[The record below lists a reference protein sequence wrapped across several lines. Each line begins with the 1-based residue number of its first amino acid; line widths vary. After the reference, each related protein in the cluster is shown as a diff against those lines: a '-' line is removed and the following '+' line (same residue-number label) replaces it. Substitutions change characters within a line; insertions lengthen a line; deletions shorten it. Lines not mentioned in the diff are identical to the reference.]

1 MDSIALI
8 LNEALSAGP
17 DSDGGGGIHPDAP
30 GQLYKAGLS
39 NKQIDK
45 KTHADYEAYANSCV
59 LAGVKPK
66 DYMSW
71 LKRKPYWDD
80 KQKTITEEPT
90 MNKSESLKH
99 AEETLRNIQ
108 HELERNVEWPLT
120 DHFDTTEIKDI
131 TAPIDHAINDA
142 LQSISYQHD
151 DAPTESMIPEGLN
164 GKDHAMEMVKRL
176 RELSGL
182 SPLAN
187 STSVAGKPVSESS
200 VFSEDLNHAEENDL
214 ERMYKNADAA
224 ISSMASAIRNYAIAY
239 ERMRQYMSDD
249 ETAHYGYGIRALL
262 DTLEDMSTDLQKL
275 G

>member
-1 MDSIALI
+1 
-8 LNEALSAGP
+8 
-17 DSDGGGGIHPDAP
+17 
-30 GQLYKAGLS
+30 
-39 NKQIDK
+39 
-45 KTHADYEAYANSCV
+45 
-59 LAGVKPK
+59 
-66 DYMSW
+66 
-71 LKRKPYWDD
+71 
-80 KQKTITEEPT
+80 
-90 MNKSESLKH
+90 
-99 AEETLRNIQ
+99 
-108 HELERNVEWPLT
+108 
-120 DHFDTTEIKDI
+120 
-131 TAPIDHAINDA
+131 
-142 LQSISYQHD
+142 
-151 DAPTESMIPEGLN
+151 
-164 GKDHAMEMVKRL
+164 MEMVKRL